1 MEEAYI
7 TVSEVTDYIGNLI
20 AGDLN
25 LYGVQVRDVNFASGE
40 APTSVTTK
48 TQKWIPYTTSTSSSS
63 GSAKATAQPLAE
75 QQRLK
80 SSRSA
85 DGT

>member
-25 LYGVQVRDVNFASGE
+25 LRHIFIKGE
-40 APTSVTTK
+40 LPMLTYIA
-48 TQKWIPYTTSTSSSS
+48 
-63 GSAKATAQPLAE
+63 
-75 QQRLK
+75 
-80 SSRSA
+80 A
-85 DGT
+85 DICISL